1 MLESININNFLRIS
15 AALNDT
21 VLVWAVVT
29 HIHKNLSMSKK
40 SRSCFDRCS
49 SAKGFMAPK
58 NKKCLLRLREVY
70 NKHIHW
76 TLTQISSPWTTK
88 EIKIYG
94 KQNYDEIDYTLKAS
108 KFFIKGY
115 PRILSSINNLWKN
128 LYRQIFTAI
137 LLERNLNFWQ

>member
-1 MLESININNFLRIS
+1 MHTLNININIFP
-15 AALNDT
+15 LN
-21 VLVWAVVT
+21 
-29 HIHKNLSMSKK
+29 N
-40 SRSCFDRCS
+40 
-49 SAKGFMAPK
+49 
-58 NKKCLLRLREVY
+58 NK
-70 NKHIHW
+70 
-76 TLTQISSPWTTK
+76 K

-137 LLERNLNFWQ
+137 LLERNLNF